1 MTDQQ
6 AEIHHRL
13 GPPPLWAREPGFPTL
28 VHIIL
33 EQQVSLASA
42 RAAFIKLDKAAGI
55 ITPRRF
61 LQFDQDELKQIGFS
75 RQKAAYCRALAESIE
90 NKEFNPTALEDMD
103 DLTARESLIRL
114 KGVGPWSADIYLLMS
129 LLRADIWPA
138 SDLALSVA
146 IQELKVLPSRPDP
159 VELDQIA
166 SAWKPWRAVAAR
178 QLWQYYLNKRGL
190 L

>member
-1 MTDQQ
+1 M
-6 AEIHHRL
+6 A
-13 GPPPLWAREPGFPTL
+13 W
-28 VHIIL
+28 
-33 EQQVSLASA
+33 
-42 RAAFIKLDKAAGI
+42 KLDAA
-55 ITPRRF
+55 T
-61 LQFDQDELKQIGFS
+61 
-75 RQKAAYCRALAESIE
+75 AHALAESIE